1 VAEDH
6 AGALQCLISLVQVQG
21 RASNS
26 VWQVA
31 IYIRIVSVHFK
42 TWSDMEV
49 NTAGVDVSPR
59 TIQFDRL
66 TGEVEEA
73 NLIEKAVILALQAGS
88 KVTRPFGH
96 RGYSL
101 GCKAVSI
108 AAPERNII
116 VRLNHDA
123 QFATPFADRYWSRIL
138 NKEYSY
144 EEEIEYFLQKV
155 ANLKYTFID
164 CGANFGYWSVLV
176 TSEPFGRQAALAI
189 EASPKNTIWLE
200 ANAKL
205 NGNRFRCLNAAIG
218 QNAGGFVRITGHKHE
233 AFGTAAID
241 GREKGDVGVISLDS
255 LIEDRQF
262 DLRSPVIVKLDVEGV
277 EIAALKGAERLLS
290 LNSIVICEEHGS
302 DRDHLVSR
310 YLNSISSMKL
320 YVWDPASARFIPVEG
335 TSLDRIKR
343 YAWVGYNVFATAS
356 PFWQARLLSAR

>member
-1 VAEDH
+1 
-6 AGALQCLISLVQVQG
+6 
-21 RASNS
+21 
-26 VWQVA
+26 
-31 IYIRIVSVHFK
+31 
-42 TWSDMEV
+42 MEV
-49 NTAGVDVSPR
+49 KRTGVDVLPR

-66 TGEVEEA
+66 TGEVEDA

-88 KVTRPFGH
+88 KVTRAFGH

-108 AAPERNII
+108 LAPERNII
-116 VRLNHDA
+116 VRLNRDA
-123 QFATPFADRYWSRIL
+123 QFVTSFADPYWSRIL
-138 NKEYSY
+138 NNEYSY
-144 EEEIEYFLQKV
+144 EEEIEYFLLKV
-155 ANLKYTFID
+155 ADLKYTFID
-164 CGANFGYWSVLV
+164 CGANFGYWSVVV
-176 TSEPFGRQAALAI
+176 TSEPFGRQATLAI
-189 EASPKNTIWLE
+189 EASPKNAKWLE

-205 NGNRFRCLNAAIG
+205 NGNRFRCLNVAIG

-233 AFGTAAID
+233 ALGTAAID
-241 GREKGDVGVISLDS
+241 GREKGDVRVISLDS

-310 YLNSISSMKL
+310 YLSSISSMKV
-320 YVWDPASARFIPVEG
+320 YVLDPATGRFIQVEG
-335 TSLDRIKR
+335 ASTLDRIKR

-356 PFWQARLLSAR
+356 PFWQARLLSA